1 MKKFWLVPVFGFLAL
16 GSAMAAEKVKVVSF
30 SSILTEIAAAVGG
43 DAVNVVGLVK
53 PGVDPHEYQ
62 PTPGDLAQLAGA
74 KVILASGKHLEH
86 YLDKLSAGAGGNATL
101 IKVGDQVPSLE
112 MPEGADEHHHG
123 EDPHWW
129 HSVANVERATKVVR
143 DALIA
148 ADPAAGAAFA
158 KNAAAYLARLAA
170 LNKWIKS
177 EIARLPRDRR
187 ELVTSHDAFQYFARE
202 HGFKIHAI
210 EGINPDQQ
218 ASTRQ
223 VNELID
229 TIKKE
234 GVKAIFL
241 EDTLNPK
248 VSTEITRETG
258 AKIGGTLYA
267 DGPGADADTY
277 EKMQRHN
284 VTTIVE
290 ALK

>member
-1 MKKFWLVPVFGFLAL
+1 MKKLLLSLVVGATVFGPVR
-16 GSAMAAEKVKVVSF
+16 AADPVKVVSF
-30 SSILTEIAAAVGG
+30 STILTEIAREVGG
-43 DAVNVVGLVK
+43 DAVTVIGLVK

-62 PTPGDLAQLAGA
+62 PTPGDLRQLAGA

-86 YLDKLSAGAGGNATL
+86 YLDKLSASAGGDATL

-112 MPEGADEHHHG
+112 MPEEADEHHHG

-129 HSVANVERATKVVR
+129 HSVANVEKATKVVR

-148 ADPAAGAAFA
+148 ADPEAKAAFT
-158 KNAAAYLARLAA
+158 KNAAAYLVKLSA
-170 LNKWIKS
+170 LDKWIK
-177 EIARLPRDRR
+177 AQVAVLPRNQR
-187 ELVTSHDAFQYFARE
+187 ELVTSHDAFQYFARDY
-202 HGFKIHAI
+202 GFKIYAI
-210 EGINPDQQ
+210 EGISPDQE

-229 TIKKE
+229 TIKKQ

-267 DGPGADADTY
+267 DGPGVDADTY
-277 EKMQRHN
+277 DKMQRHN